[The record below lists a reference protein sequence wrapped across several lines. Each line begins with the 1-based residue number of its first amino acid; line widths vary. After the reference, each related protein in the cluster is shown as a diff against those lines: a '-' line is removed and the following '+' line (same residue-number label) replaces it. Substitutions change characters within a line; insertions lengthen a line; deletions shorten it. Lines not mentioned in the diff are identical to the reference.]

1 MHMPETQA
9 AGPQGPQRPGQSPT
23 ARRLEGQRPLQT
35 GLAGGEGAGKEGA
48 ERGFG
53 ETVGEL
59 PLQSVNLLGS
69 EGAGLSLL
77 QSVIRRPGDALG
89 FSSSGSE
96 ASGEGN
102 LSENSAENARNFA
115 TAHETLHRR
124 LPALSPPGTDTGTLP
139 SLRTLPQSRQSAGP
153 KRKIPSPFFCKDCGQ
168 QRHAG
173 QC

>member
-1 MHMPETQA
+1 MPEVQA
-9 AGPQGPQRPGQSPT
+9 TGPQVPQRPGQSPT
-23 ARRLEGQRPLQT
+23 ARRPEGQRPLQT
-35 GLAGGEGAGKEGA
+35 GLAGGEGAGKVGA
-48 ERGFG
+48 ERVFG
-53 ETVGEL
+53 ELVEES

-102 LSENSAENARNFA
+102 LSANSAENARNFA

-124 LPALSPPGTDTGTLP
+124 LPALSPPGTDMVAEGS
-139 SLRTLPQSRQSAGP
+139 SLRLGWRSRKTLGWVTGQSLRLNLWFWIKVWEISAG
-153 KRKIPSPFFCKDCGQ
+153 
-168 QRHAG
+168 
-173 QC
+173 